1 MVGCSKDKIQGTQAC
16 DEHVADWKKSVHDR
30 SKATLNGIR
39 RVLQR
44 PGERQEWQN
53 VPNATIQQPHDDEV
67 ETQPTIKRK
76 TYFSPNRS
84 YCVET
89 ACAPCGVVIAWTKF
103 PKSESPTNILNWL
116 DELFPNK
123 EDRPAYICIDKA
135 CQVFKTAVGSER
147 WKDWTDTTRFIVDT
161 YHYNNHRATD
171 EICRKWCNP
180 APKDGSAPNLVG
192 ETIDED
198 GNLIQWRE
206 FNTQVCEQLNAWLAG
221 YESILK
227 RMTSKNFNWFIHTMI
242 VYHVKHVLAKM
253 TSMED
258 DESGDEESSD
268 EESSDE
274 ESSDEESSDE
284 DEESSHEKS
293 SNEKSSDE
301 ESSHEKSNQE
311 EEMDSKSKSSSG
323 SDKDDESGDEES
335 GDEKSSDEKS
345 SDEKSSDE
353 KSNQEEEMNSQS
365 ESSSGLDNDDDKESN
380 STNSSDHDMHVSSD

>member
-16 DEHVADWKKSVHDR
+16 HEHAADWKKSVHDR
-30 SKATLNGIR
+30 SKATINGIR

-53 VPNATIQQPHDDEV
+53 VPDAAIQRPHDDEV
-67 ETQPTIKRK
+67 EPENPQPTIKRK

-161 YHYNNHRATD
+161 YHYNNHRAQD

-192 ETIDED
+192 EKIDED

-253 TSMED
+253 ASLKD
-258 DESGDEESSD
+258 DESTDEESSDEESGDEESSD
-268 EESSDE
+268 EKSNDDKSSDDKSSDE
-274 ESSDEESSDE
+274 ESSDE
-284 DEESSHEKS
+284 
-293 SNEKSSDE
+293 KSSDE
-301 ESSHEKSNQE
+301 ESSENY
-311 EEMDSKSKSSSG
+311 D
-323 SDKDDESGDEES
+323 DEES
-335 GDEKSSDEKS
+335 D
-345 SDEKSSDE
+345 
-353 KSNQEEEMNSQS
+353 
-365 ESSSGLDNDDDKESN
+365 
-380 STNSSDHDMHVSSD
+380 STDSSDHDMHVSD

>member
-274 ESSDEESSDE
+274 

-353 KSNQEEEMNSQS
+353 ESSDKESNQEKEMNSQS

>member
-274 ESSDEESSDE
+274 

-353 KSNQEEEMNSQS
+353 ESSDKESNQEEEMNSQS

>member
-1 MVGCSKDKIQGTQAC
+1 VVGCSKDKIQGTQAC
-16 DEHVADWKKSVHDR
+16 AEHVADWKKSIHDR
-30 SKATLNGIR
+30 SKATINGIR

-53 VPNATIQQPHDDEV
+53 VPDAAIQRPHDDEV
-67 ETQPTIKRK
+67 ETENPQPTIKRK

-89 ACAPCGVVIAWTKF
+89 ACSPCGVVIAWTKF

-123 EDRPAYICIDKA
+123 EDRPSYICIDKA

-227 RMTSKNFNWFIHTMI
+227 RMTSQNFNWFIHTML

-258 DESGDEESSD
+258 DESADEESSD
-268 EESSDE
+268 EESSN
-274 ESSDEESSDE
+274 
-284 DEESSHEKS
+284 EESSHE
-293 SNEKSSDE
+293 E
-301 ESSHEKSNQE
+301 SNQE
-311 EEMDSKSKSSSG
+311 KEMDSKSESG
-323 SDKDDESGDEES
+323 SGS
-335 GDEKSSDEKS
+335 
-345 SDEKSSDE
+345 
-353 KSNQEEEMNSQS
+353 
-365 ESSSGLDNDDDKESN
+365 DNDDDKESN
-380 STNSSDHDMHVSSD
+380 STNSTDHDMHLSD

>member
-1 MVGCSKDKIQGTQAC
+1 VVGCSKDKIQGTQAC
-16 DEHVADWKKSVHDR
+16 AEHVADWKKSIHDR
-30 SKATLNGIR
+30 SKATINGIR

-53 VPNATIQQPHDDEV
+53 VPDAAIQQPHDDEV
-67 ETQPTIKRK
+67 ETENPQPTIKRK

-89 ACAPCGVVIAWTKF
+89 ACSPCGVVIAWTKF

-123 EDRPAYICIDKA
+123 EDRPSYICIDKA

-161 YHYNNHRATD
+161 YYYNNHRAKD

-227 RMTSKNFNWFIHTMI
+227 RMTSQNFNWFIHTML

-258 DESGDEESSD
+258 DESADEESSD
-268 EESSDE
+268 EESSN
-274 ESSDEESSDE
+274 
-284 DEESSHEKS
+284 EESSHE
-293 SNEKSSDE
+293 E
-301 ESSHEKSNQE
+301 SNQE
-311 EEMDSKSKSSSG
+311 EEMDSKSENGSG
-323 SDKDDESGDEES
+323 S
-335 GDEKSSDEKS
+335 
-345 SDEKSSDE
+345 
-353 KSNQEEEMNSQS
+353 
-365 ESSSGLDNDDDKESN
+365 DNDDDKESN
-380 STNSSDHDMHVSSD
+380 STNSTDHDMHLSD

>member
-1 MVGCSKDKIQGTQAC
+1 MLTLDGVVMGPQICAFDDCTNDLLNARGGALCATHEASLANKCRVVGCSKDKIQGTQAC
-16 DEHVADWKKSVHDR
+16 AEHVADWKKSIHDR
-30 SKATLNGIR
+30 SKATINGIR
-39 RVLQR
+39 RVLQC

-53 VPNATIQQPHDDEV
+53 VPDAAIQRPHDDEV
-67 ETQPTIKRK
+67 ETENPQPTIKRK

-89 ACAPCGVVIAWTKF
+89 AC
-103 PKSESPTNILNWL
+103 SPS
-116 DELFPNK
+116 
-123 EDRPAYICIDKA
+123 
-135 CQVFKTAVGSER
+135 VGSER

-161 YHYNNHRATD
+161 YHYNNHCATD

-227 RMTSKNFNWFIHTMI
+227 RMTSQNFNWFIHTML

-258 DESGDEESSD
+258 DESADEESSD

-274 ESSDEESSDE
+274 ER
-284 DEESSHEKS
+284 SHE
-293 SNEKSSDE
+293 E
-301 ESSHEKSNQE
+301 SNQE
-311 EEMDSKSKSSSG
+311 EEMDSKSESG
-323 SDKDDESGDEES
+323 SGS
-335 GDEKSSDEKS
+335 
-345 SDEKSSDE
+345 
-353 KSNQEEEMNSQS
+353 
-365 ESSSGLDNDDDKESN
+365 DNDDDKESS
-380 STNSSDHDMHVSSD
+380 STNSTDHDMHLSD

>member
-16 DEHVADWKKSVHDR
+16 AEHVADWKKSIHDH
-30 SKATLNGIR
+30 SKATINGIR
-39 RVLQR
+39 HVLQC

-53 VPNATIQQPHDDEV
+53 VPDAAIQRPHDDEV
-67 ETQPTIKRK
+67 ETENPQPTIKRK

-89 ACAPCGVVIAWTKF
+89 ACSPCGVVIAWTKF

-123 EDRPAYICIDKA
+123 EDRPSYICIDKA

-161 YHYNNHRATD
+161 YHYNNHRAKD
-171 EICRKWCNP
+171 EICWKWCNP

-227 RMTSKNFNWFIHTMI
+227 RMTSQNFNWFIHTML

-258 DESGDEESSD
+258 DESADEESSD
-268 EESSDE
+268 EESSN
-274 ESSDEESSDE
+274 
-284 DEESSHEKS
+284 EESSHE
-293 SNEKSSDE
+293 E
-301 ESSHEKSNQE
+301 SNQE
-311 EEMDSKSKSSSG
+311 EEMDSKSESG
-323 SDKDDESGDEES
+323 SGS
-335 GDEKSSDEKS
+335 
-345 SDEKSSDE
+345 
-353 KSNQEEEMNSQS
+353 
-365 ESSSGLDNDDDKESN
+365 DNDDDKESN
-380 STNSSDHDMHVSSD
+380 STNSTDHDMHISD

>member
-1 MVGCSKDKIQGTQAC
+1 MVGCPKDKIQGTQAC
-16 DEHVADWKKSVHDR
+16 AEHVADWKKSIHDR
-30 SKATLNGIR
+30 SKATINGIR

-53 VPNATIQQPHDDEV
+53 VPDAAIQRPHDDEV
-67 ETQPTIKRK
+67 ETENPQPTVKRK

-89 ACAPCGVVIAWTKF
+89 ACSPCGVVIAWTKF

-123 EDRPAYICIDKA
+123 EDRPSYICIDKA

-161 YHYNNHRATD
+161 YHYNNHRAKD
-171 EICRKWCNP
+171 EICWKWCNP

-227 RMTSKNFNWFIHTMI
+227 RMTSQNFNWFIHTML

-258 DESGDEESSD
+258 DESADEESSD
-268 EESSDE
+268 EESSN
-274 ESSDEESSDE
+274 
-284 DEESSHEKS
+284 EESSH
-293 SNEKSSDE
+293 DE
-301 ESSHEKSNQE
+301 SNQE
-311 EEMDSKSKSSSG
+311 EEMDSKSGNSSG
-323 SDKDDESGDEES
+323 SDNG
-335 GDEKSSDEKS
+335 
-345 SDEKSSDE
+345 
-353 KSNQEEEMNSQS
+353 
-365 ESSSGLDNDDDKESN
+365 DDKESN
-380 STNSSDHDMHVSSD
+380 STNSTDHDMHLSD

>member
-1 MVGCSKDKIQGTQAC
+1 MVGCSEDKIQGTQAC
-16 DEHVADWKKSVHDR
+16 HNHAADWKKSVQDR

-53 VPNATIQQPHDDEV
+53 VPDAAIQQPHDDEINAD
-67 ETQPTIKRK
+67 EAENPQPTTKRK

-89 ACAPCGVVIAWTKF
+89 ACLPCGVVIAWTKF
-103 PKSESPTNILNWL
+103 AKSESPTNILNWL

-123 EDRPAYICIDKA
+123 DDRPSYICIDKA
-135 CQVFKTAVGSER
+135 CQVFKTAVGSDR

-192 ETIDED
+192 EKIDEN
-198 GNLIQWRE
+198 GNLVQWRE

-227 RMTSKNFNWFIHTMI
+227 RMTSKNFNWFIHSMI
-242 VYHVKHVLAKM
+242 VYHVKYIFAKM
-253 TSMED
+253 ESLAD
-258 DESGDEESSD
+258 DESTDGESSG
-268 EESSDE
+268 EE
-274 ESSDEESSDE
+274 
-284 DEESSHEKS
+284 
-293 SNEKSSDE
+293 
-301 ESSHEKSNQE
+301 
-311 EEMDSKSKSSSG
+311 SKSSSDRDDDD
-323 SDKDDESGDEES
+323 DKSSSEES
-335 GDEKSSDEKS
+335 LADGESTDGESSGEESKNSSDRDDDDDKSSSDESKS
-345 SDEKSSDE
+345 SLDGDDDE
-353 KSNQEEEMNSQS
+353 M
-365 ESSSGLDNDDDKESN
+365 ESSGENSG
-380 STNSSDHDMHVSSD
+380 STNSSDYDMHISD

>member
-274 ESSDEESSDE
+274 DEESSD
-284 DEESSHEKS
+284 EKS

-345 SDEKSSDE
+345 SDEESSDKE
-353 KSNQEEEMNSQS
+353 SNQEEEMDSQS

>member
-16 DEHVADWKKSVHDR
+16 HEHAADWKKSVHDR

-53 VPNATIQQPHDDEV
+53 VPDAAIQQPHDDDS
-67 ETQPTIKRK
+67 QPTIKRK

-123 EDRPAYICIDKA
+123 EDRPSYICIDKA

-161 YHYNNHRATD
+161 YHYNNHRAQD

-192 ETIDED
+192 EKIDED

-253 TSMED
+253 KSMKDDDSTDKDNSD
-258 DESGDEESSD
+258 DESSDDESSDDESSDGESSNEEINDERSSNEESSN
-268 EESSDE
+268 EESSEE
-274 ESSDEESSDE
+274 ESNKEKES
-284 DEESSHEKS
+284 
-293 SNEKSSDE
+293 
-301 ESSHEKSNQE
+301 
-311 EEMDSKSKSSSG
+311 DSKSKSSS
-323 SDKDDESGDEES
+323 
-335 GDEKSSDEKS
+335 
-345 SDEKSSDE
+345 
-353 KSNQEEEMNSQS
+353 
-365 ESSSGLDNDDDKESN
+365 DNDDDDESD
-380 STNSSDHDMHVSSD
+380 STSSSDHDMHVSD